1 MYSPKTKSPRLEVSE
16 ITPTKMT
23 KSELRKSYL
32 AKRVELS
39 PSEAA
44 LMSSAIA
51 ERFFAEIDLE
61 KVRALHTFI
70 RIRKFNEVD
79 TSVIYYRLWRDHPE
93 IQTVAPALDPSDGE
107 LKNIA
112 FSAASEFEENTWGIR
127 EPVGQERIEP
137 AKIDLV
143 VVPLLCF
150 DLRGFRVGY
159 GKGFYDRFL
168 AKCRPD
174 CKKVGLSF
182 FPPVERIDDVYEGDV
197 ALDCCVTAEGLY
209 TF

>member
-1 MYSPKTKSPRLEVSE
+1 
-16 ITPTKMT
+16 MT

-39 PSEAA
+39 PSEVAS
-44 LMSSAIA
+44 MSGAIA

-70 RIRKFNEVD
+70 SIRKFNEVD
-79 TSVIYYRLWRDHPE
+79 TSVIYFRLWRDHPK
-93 IQTVAPALDPSDGE
+93 IQTVAPALDPLAGE
-107 LKNIA
+107 LENIA

-127 EPVGQERIEP
+127 EPVGQKKIEP

-182 FPPVERIDDVYEGDV
+182 LPPVERIDDVYEGDV
-197 ALDCCVTAEGLY
+197 ALDCCVTAERFY